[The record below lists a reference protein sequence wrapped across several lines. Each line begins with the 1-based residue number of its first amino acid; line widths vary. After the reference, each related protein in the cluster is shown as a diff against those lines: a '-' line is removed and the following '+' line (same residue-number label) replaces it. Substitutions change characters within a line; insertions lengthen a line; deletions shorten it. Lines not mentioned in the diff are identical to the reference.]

1 MPNILHSLVVD
12 EISLVDH
19 PCCAEIDPKTGRKIK
34 RAVVSFFKRDDT
46 GDELSTFKSTNK
58 ESPYME
64 FEQLLK
70 SAKTRDEVVAAV
82 RQKAAERV
90 AKRGGNE
97 SLSEAE
103 SRVWQKFPFAISK
116 YESLPKQAAKRE
128 EPLIR
133 ITHAEAELDSRARR
147 VVKRDKV
154 SYPQAC
160 SQVLTEDPSLYAK
173 YCEEMSRGEVYPVP
187 DAIGKSNGGDDEDD
201 AECPT
206 CHGTGKV
213 GGGRVC
219 PACDGSGEAELGDEE
234 AKKALLRKLDEID
247 NLERRILKV
256 EADVKVRR

>member
-46 GDELSTFKSTNK
+46 GEEPLTFTNK
-58 ESPYME
+58 GVTRMQE
-64 FEQLLK
+64 FETVIK
-70 SAKTRDEVVAAV
+70 SARTRDEVVAAV

-90 AKRGGNE
+90 AKRGGDE
-97 SLSEAE
+97 SVSEAE
-103 SRVWQKFPFAISK
+103 SRVWRKYPEAISK

-201 AECPT
+201 AECET
-206 CHGTGKV
+206 CSGTGKV

-219 PACDGSGEAELGDEE
+219 PACDGTGEAELDDEE
-234 AKKALLRKLDEID
+234 AKKRLLRKLDELD

-256 EADVKVRR
+256 EAAVKARR